1 MRLRSAKQVRGIRF
15 IRVRRLGSGSR
26 CPNPSPN
33 PNQSAYLPGPR
44 SRALVTDFAVVA
56 SILTWTVID
65 HFALPEVK
73 TERRTLLLPNLSPIS
88 PYISPASPLHLPQ
101 ISPAS
106 PQVKTERLAAP
117 DTFAPT
123 YTCCTAA
130 CNTHWPEQCTDVAE
144 AAGRRPWLVCYCH
157 P

>member
-73 TERRTLLLPNLSPIS
+73 NERRTLSPPNLSPIS
-88 PYISPASPLHLPQ
+88 PLHLPNISPHLPCISPASPLHLPH

-130 CNTHWPEQCTDVAE
+130 CNTHWPEQVK
-144 AAGRRPWLVCYCH
+144 G
-157 P
+157 